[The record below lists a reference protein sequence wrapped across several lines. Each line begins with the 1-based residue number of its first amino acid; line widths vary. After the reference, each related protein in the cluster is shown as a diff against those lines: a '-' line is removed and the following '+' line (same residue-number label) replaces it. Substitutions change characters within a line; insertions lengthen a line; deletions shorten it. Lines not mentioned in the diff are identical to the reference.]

1 MEKVKIL
8 IVEDEA
14 ITAED
19 LRIKLQKMGYEV
31 CALAPTGEKAIEIA
45 EKERPDVALM
55 DIRLRGDMN
64 GFVAAGEIKRRFGI
78 PSIYMSGYAE
88 EKIKAGAITKNPFGF
103 LSKPVN
109 GDELKEAIDAI
120 AVFTKTIQ

>member
-1 MEKVKIL
+1 MENVKIL

-19 LRIKLQKMGYEV
+19 LRIELQKMGYEV
-31 CALAPTGEKAIEIA
+31 CSLAPTGEKAIEIA

-64 GFVAAGEIKRRFGI
+64 GFVAAGEIMSRLGI
-78 PSIYMSGYAE
+78 PSIYMTGYPE
-88 EKIKAGAITKNPFGF
+88 EKVKAEVITKQPFGF

-109 GDELKEAIDAI
+109 GDALKDAINSILKEKNA
-120 AVFTKTIQ
+120 

>member
-19 LRIKLQKMGYEV
+19 LRIELQKMGYEV

-64 GFVAAGEIKRRFGI
+64 GFVVAGKIKSRFGI

-88 EKIKAGAITKNPFGF
+88 EKIKAEATVKNPFGV

-109 GDELKEAIDAI
+109 GDELKEAISSI
-120 AVFTKTIQ
+120 LKKKNE

>member
-19 LRIKLQKMGYEV
+19 LRIELQKMGYEV
-31 CALAPTGEKAIEIA
+31 CSLASTGEKVIEIA

-55 DIRLRGDMN
+55 DIKLRGGMN
-64 GFVAAGEIKRRFGI
+64 GFVAAGEIMSRFGI
-78 PSIYMSGYAE
+78 PSIYMTGYTE
-88 EKIKAGAITKNPFGF
+88 EKIKAGATMKQPFGF
-103 LSKPVN
+103 LSKPVK
-109 GDELKEAIDAI
+109 GDELKEAINSILKKKND
-120 AVFTKTIQ
+120 T